1 MSANSS
7 EERHDKNQDSKI
19 IKGSQ
24 IFKEDPE
31 DNINWIQDN
40 SNQNIANK
48 LKYYQIKVNENK
60 FNINSRHKVAKKGIN
75 AEIPV
80 KKINILLYENP
91 SNNTNTINENPINND
106 NNIVILNK
114 NPIHD
119 INAILQESPV
129 NNNVLILD

>member
-60 FNINSRHKVAKKGIN
+60 FNINSRHKVAKKGIK

-80 KKINILLYENP
+80 KKINNLEDFKKLLF
-91 SNNTNTINENPINND
+91 TKIIIMIIK
-106 NNIVILNK
+106 IVIHQT
-114 NPIHD
+114 I
-119 INAILQESPV
+119 
-129 NNNVLILD
+129 